1 MEGRYEIIVEGK
13 LRQLRQDCLKLSYL
27 CQDGNL
33 QSAFSCMETIWV
45 LYDRIMRWSPQIAAD
60 DARDR
65 FIISKG
71 QATLALYAVLI
82 DKGMFTWKDMEQM
95 GTFHSRFCI
104 QADRTKFPEGGIENA
119 AGSLGHG
126 FPFAAGLAMSAK
138 LKNNGANT
146 YVLTGDGEFCE
157 GTMWETC
164 LFAAAKKLDNLY
176 VVVDDNHSVGAMVD
190 IGNLEDKLSGFGFDV
205 ATVDGHDIGALEQA
219 FTHFE
224 KNGRPKAV
232 FANTIRGYGSRTL
245 TDKDIWFHKAPNKE
259 ELDMLC
265 REVQEF

>member
-1 MEGRYEIIVEGK
+1 MEQK
-13 LRQLRQDCLKLSYL
+13 LKQLRQDCLKLSYL

-33 QSAFSCMETIWV
+33 QSAFSCMETVWV
-45 LYDRIMRWSPQIAAD
+45 LYDRIMNWAPQMAAD
-60 DARDR
+60 ENRDR

-82 DKGMFTWKDMEQM
+82 DKGMFSWEDMEHM
-95 GTFHSRFCI
+95 GEFDSRFCI

-126 FPFAAGLAMSAK
+126 LPFAAGLALAAK
-138 LKNNGANT
+138 LKGNGANI

-164 LFAAAKKLDNLY
+164 LFASAKKLDNLY
-176 VVVDDNHSVGAMVD
+176 VVIDDNHSAGAM
-190 IGNLEDKLSGFGFDV
+190 IEMGSLSDKLTGFGFDV
-205 ATVDGHDIGALEQA
+205 AQTDGHDVNALEQV
-219 FTHFE
+219 FSSFE
-224 KNGRPKAV
+224 KNGKPKAV
-232 FANTIRGYGSRTL
+232 IADTLRGYGSRTL
-245 TDKDIWFHKAPNKE
+245 TNEDVWFHKAPNKD